1 MEEHGYATRVKTS
14 ESPLWKGG
22 RPLIGRLDME
32 LTERCNNNCAHCY
45 INLPANDEA
54 AKAREL
60 STGEIQDILL
70 EAVSL
75 GCLTV
80 RFTGGEPLL
89 RDDFETLY
97 LFARRLGLKVLL
109 FTNATLITPH
119 LADLFARIPAGDLPE
134 LRLVVKADVQGS
146 LEALLSS
153 IPKQATEEV
162 RVEVL
167 HSGVGGITEADVL
180 LAEASNAVVLGFRV
194 VPDQRAK
201 ALAEEKGVDIRLYTV
216 IYQLLEDLE
225 QAVKGLLAPTLV
237 EEVAGRAEVRRV
249 FKISRVGTVAGC
261 YVTEGVITRGSQIR
275 IIRDNVVVEAERQVE
290 SLRREKDDVREVR
303 AGMECG
309 LKVAGYDDVKEGDVI
324 EAYRMVEVAR

>member
-1 MEEHGYATRVKTS
+1 M
-14 ESPLWKGG
+14 
-22 RPLIGRLDME
+22 
-32 LTERCNNNCAHCY
+32 
-45 INLPANDEA
+45 
-54 AKAREL
+54 
-60 STGEIQDILL
+60 
-70 EAVSL
+70 
-75 GCLTV
+75 
-80 RFTGGEPLL
+80 
-89 RDDFETLY
+89 
-97 LFARRLGLKVLL
+97 
-109 FTNATLITPH
+109 
-119 LADLFARIPAGDLPE
+119 
-134 LRLVVKADVQGS
+134 
-146 LEALLSS
+146 
-153 IPKQATEEV
+153 
-162 RVEVL
+162 EVL

-180 LAEASNAVVLGFRV
+180 LAEASKAVVLGFRV

>member
-1 MEEHGYATRVKTS
+1 M
-14 ESPLWKGG
+14 
-22 RPLIGRLDME
+22 
-32 LTERCNNNCAHCY
+32 
-45 INLPANDEA
+45 
-54 AKAREL
+54 
-60 STGEIQDILL
+60 
-70 EAVSL
+70 
-75 GCLTV
+75 
-80 RFTGGEPLL
+80 
-89 RDDFETLY
+89 
-97 LFARRLGLKVLL
+97 
-109 FTNATLITPH
+109 
-119 LADLFARIPAGDLPE
+119 
-134 LRLVVKADVQGS
+134 VKADVQGS

-275 IIRDNVVVEAERQVE
+275 IIRDNVVVEADRQVE

>member
-1 MEEHGYATRVKTS
+1 M
-14 ESPLWKGG
+14 
-22 RPLIGRLDME
+22 
-32 LTERCNNNCAHCY
+32 
-45 INLPANDEA
+45 
-54 AKAREL
+54 
-60 STGEIQDILL
+60 
-70 EAVSL
+70 
-75 GCLTV
+75 
-80 RFTGGEPLL
+80 
-89 RDDFETLY
+89 
-97 LFARRLGLKVLL
+97 
-109 FTNATLITPH
+109 
-119 LADLFARIPAGDLPE
+119 
-134 LRLVVKADVQGS
+134 VKADVQGS

-261 YVTEGVITRGSQIR
+261 YVTEGVITRGSQVR
-275 IIRDNVVVEAERQVE
+275 IIRDNVVVEADRQVE